1 MDEVR
6 ATYYETNAERANLKN
21 SANHKRNGAS
31 ANGMKNPRMSNK
43 EIEEKHGEC
52 EKYKLSRFMSYEE
65 FQKMRSD
72 LQIEY
77 LNKLQDK
84 YDVGLYQ
91 INKEVFEN
99 DGNLLFGY
107 LKMKDILKDCHPE
120 KKRAKTGLLQLRDD
134 FARQK
139 REDNFE
145 KSIDISQIPETKGD
159 LPKFMTYDEAKKL
172 SNEDLVRFVNRILDS
187 YEYVGIRTINMLLF
201 GFTGNSQLKELI
213 ERRKLQK
220 QIHKHSRKAPTRGK
234 AYEECVARFK
244 NDISLWKKETEPV
257 EVATQESK
265 VAKTFPKV
273 RFEEVSGFENT
284 YVCHKEGEGVS
295 EEKSVETKVPDIS
308 VTEPKQELFL
318 DPINGTAFY
327 SNTETIKQTIKELEQ
342 KLQETGKVSFQPESS
357 EDPMLYHDAS
367 FTSSYIGI
375 GIDKN
380 EINGAITMFE
390 GKRIRFE
397 MRITM
402 L

>member
-6 ATYYETNAERANLKN
+6 AAYYETNAERANLKN

-31 ANGMKNPRMSNK
+31 ANGMKNTRMSNK

-120 KKRAKTGLLQLRDD
+120 KKRAKTGLLQLRED

-172 SNEDLVRFVNRILDS
+172 SADDLAKFVNRILDE
-187 YEYVGIRTINMLLF
+187 YKYVGIRTINTLLF
-201 GFTGNSQLKELI
+201 GFNGNSQLKQLI
-213 ERRKLQK
+213 ERRKIQN
-220 QIHKHSRKAPTRGK
+220 QIHVRDKKLARTGDR
-234 AYEECVARFK
+234 YEEDIARFK
-244 NDISLWKKETEPV
+244 NDISLWEKSMNNSEAAEAPV
-257 EVATQESK
+257 EPEATEIGSDQQ
-265 VAKTFPKV
+265 
-273 RFEEVSGFENT
+273 
-284 YVCHKEGEGVS
+284 
-295 EEKSVETKVPDIS
+295 I
-308 VTEPKQELFL
+308 FL
-318 DPINGTAFY
+318 DPVSGGTFY
-327 SNTETIKQTIKELEQ
+327 SDTGSIKQKIKDLNQ
-342 KLQETGKVSFQPESS
+342 KLQEIGKVSFQDDKT
-357 EDPMLYHDAS
+357 EDIMLYHDAS
-367 FTSSYIGI
+367 YVSNHVGI
-375 GIDKN
+375 GVDEDEIEGIKQMFKN
-380 EINGAITMFE
+380 
-390 GKRIRFE
+390 KKIRFE
-397 MRITM
+397 LRITT